1 MNVFDEILTSY
12 KVMQQ
17 IALRVLYNKGANQN
31 RTRSHQ

>member
-1 MNVFDEILTSY
+1 MNVVDEILTSY

-17 IALRVLYNKGANQN
+17 IEFRVLYNKEANQN